1 MLVDR
6 NDDTFSITRQCE
18 LLDLSRSSFY
28 YEPRINE
35 HDLMLMSL
43 IDMIYTKHPMYGSR
57 RIQASLNRGGVVVGR
72 RKVQTLMRLMGIE
85 AIYPKPN
92 LSKPNSEHRIYPY
105 LLRNLVIDR
114 PNQVWCA
121 DITYIKLISGWLYL
135 VAVMDWFSRYI
146 LSWELSNTLDSSFCL
161 SSLQAALKKGS
172 PQIFNT
178 DQGPQFTGKLFTT
191 ELLDHG
197 IKISMDGRG
206 RCFDNVF
213 IERFWRSLKYEEVYI
228 NEYQN
233 VSDAYLGIQRYIRFY
248 NNERLHQSLG
258 YRSPS
263 ELHHKSVLDEN
274 RHQRFNEIARKT

>member
-1 MLVDR
+1 MVDR

-18 LLDLSRSSFY
+18 LLELSRSSFY
-28 YEPRINE
+28 YEPQINE
-35 HDLMLMSL
+35 HDLMLMNL

-57 RIQASLNRGGVVVGR
+57 RIQASLNRAGVAVGR

-92 LSKPNSEHRIYPY
+92 LSKPNSEHKIYPY
-105 LLRNLVIDR
+105 LLKNLVIDR

-121 DITYIKLISGWLYL
+121 DITYIKLMSGWLYL
-135 VAVMDWFSRYI
+135 VAVMDWYSRYI

-161 SSLQAALKKGS
+161 NSLQTALKKGS

-178 DQGPQFTGKLFTT
+178 DQGSQFTGKLFTS
-191 ELLDHG
+191 ELLERG

-228 NEYQN
+228 NEYQS
-233 VSDAYLGIQRYIRFY
+233 VSDAYFGIQRYIRFY
-248 NNERLHQSLG
+248 NDERLHQSLG
-258 YRSPS
+258 YRPPS
-263 ELHHKSVLDEN
+263 ELHHNSILDEN
-274 RHQRFNEIARKT
+274 GHKGLNEIARKT

>member
-1 MLVDR
+1 
-6 NDDTFSITRQCE
+6 
-18 LLDLSRSSFY
+18 
-28 YEPRINE
+28 
-35 HDLMLMSL
+35 MLMNL

-57 RIQASLNRGGVVVGR
+57 RIQASLNRAGVAVGR

-105 LLRNLVIDR
+105 LLKNLVIDR

-121 DITYIKLISGWLYL
+121 DITYIKLMSGWLYL
-135 VAVMDWFSRYI
+135 VAVMDWYSRYI

-161 SSLQAALKKGS
+161 NSLQAALKKGS
-172 PQIFNT
+172 PHIFNT
-178 DQGPQFTGKLFTT
+178 DQGSQFTGKLFTT

-228 NEYQN
+228 NEYQS

-248 NNERLHQSLG
+248 NDDRLHQSLG

-274 RHQRFNEIARKT
+274 GHQGFNEIARKT

>member
-1 MLVDR
+1 LVDR

-18 LLDLSRSSFY
+18 LLELSRSSFY
-28 YEPRINE
+28 YEPQINE
-35 HDLMLMSL
+35 HGLMLMNL

-57 RIQASLNRGGVVVGR
+57 RIQASLNRAGVAVGR

-105 LLRNLVIDR
+105 LLKNLVIDR

-121 DITYIKLISGWLYL
+121 DITYIKLMSGWLYL
-135 VAVMDWFSRYI
+135 VAVMDWYSRYI

-161 SSLQAALKKGS
+161 NSLQAALKKGS
-172 PQIFNT
+172 PHIFNT
-178 DQGPQFTGKLFTT
+178 DQGSQFTGKLFTT

-228 NEYQN
+228 NEYQS

-248 NNERLHQSLG
+248 NDDRLHQSLG

-274 RHQRFNEIARKT
+274 GHQGFNEIARKT